1 MNELSGKQVSKRFG
15 GNEKMLKSKLNL
27 VIMSPFC

>member
-1 MNELSGKQVSKRFG
+1 MVVSGKQVSKRFG

-27 VIMSPFC
+27 VIMSPLC